1 MPIYE
6 YICPKCRHSF
16 EMRRPF
22 AECDAITHCPECN
35 NECDRIISAFTHV
48 TSLPKDHYARAKDKA
63 DEKMWL
69 SQRKMEDDKIK
80 NPDPLA
86 SWRKER
92 EQACGR
98 GPEAWVEWAKE
109 EVARKEKEADEERTK
124 ETAVRDYAN
133 WAAKSTSADPKEKE
147 MYKAALEQEK
157 FQESF
162 DPSEIKKRWN
172 PSTQLWED
180 EEENKFD
187 YPPVFKPRGEVKDSK
202 FDRKSASSKE
212 VEDDDEIPEGEHY
225 L

>member
-1 MPIYE
+1 M
-6 YICPKCRHSF
+6 
-16 EMRRPF
+16 
-22 AECDAITHCPECN
+22 
-35 NECDRIISAFTHV
+35 
-48 TSLPKDHYARAKDKA
+48 RAKDKA

-92 EQACGR
+92 EQACGK

-133 WAAKSTSADPKEKE
+133 WAAKSSSADPKEQE

-157 FQESF
+157 IAESF
-162 DPSEIKKRWN
+162 DPNERKRRWN
-172 PSTQLWED
+172 PTTQLWED
-180 EEENKFD
+180 DEEKMFD
-187 YPPVFKPRGEVKDSK
+187 YPPVFKPKGEVPNIKTA
-202 FDRKSASSKE
+202 RNSSE
-212 VEDDDEIPEGEHY
+212 TEEDEGDDEIPEGEHY